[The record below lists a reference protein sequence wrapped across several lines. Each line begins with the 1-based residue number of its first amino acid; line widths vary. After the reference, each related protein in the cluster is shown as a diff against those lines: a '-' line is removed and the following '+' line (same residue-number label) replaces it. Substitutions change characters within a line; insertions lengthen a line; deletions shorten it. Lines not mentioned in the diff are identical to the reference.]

1 MESQSH
7 AAASKQPIKKRKP
20 RLAAIEYIRGI
31 SMMGVIAIHV
41 GSQYIG
47 NPAANIH
54 LIALLEIVSRFSV
67 PIFFFISAFGLF
79 YNLDIHE
86 PFHASYFYTRRAKT
100 VLIPYVVWSLFYLLH
115 DGILYGT
122 GFPDPLHLLSTLFFG
137 TAKYQLYFLVIMLW
151 FYLLMPLW
159 IWIVR
164 RIGIKGLFTLLL
176 LQIAF
181 DDWSSF
187 SVSLNTF
194 TYGLPDGS
202 VLKPFLM
209 YRLNYWVLHYVFIF
223 VLGGWLAVHID
234 AFRKFMQNRRVGITL
249 FFWASMLA
257 LLAFYYRLIFKQ
269 GYTALEAIN
278 TAHQLSPEGI
288 FYTLASCLFFF
299 TIFTYQKY
307 PSFLNPVL
315 HQLGRHSYFAYLVHP
330 FFIGYAALFL
340 QGHGILMTAG
350 STIVFYFVILALSML
365 AAALCRALGTHLPLL
380 NELTIG
386 AYPKKKRNPDA

>member
-1 MESQSH
+1 MASQSH
-7 AAASKQPIKKRKP
+7 AATCKQPIKKRKP

-86 PFHASYFYTRRAKT
+86 PFHANYFYTRRAKT

-181 DDWSSF
+181 DYWSSF

-209 YRLNYWVLHYVFIF
+209 YRLNYWILHYVFIF

-234 AFRKFMQNRRVGITL
+234 AFRKFMQKRRLGITL
-249 FFWASMLA
+249 FFCASMLA

-278 TAHQLSPEGI
+278 TAHQLCPEGI

-307 PSFLNPVL
+307 PSILNPVL

-340 QGHGILMTAG
+340 QGHGILMTSG
-350 STIVFYFVILALSML
+350 STIVFYFVILALSIL
-365 AAALCRALGTHLPLL
+365 AAALFRALGTRLPLL

-386 AYPKKKRNPDA
+386 AYPKKKRNPNV